1 MEEPKDDATRLAQM
15 DEFIDQRMP
24 FLRKQLEYENARAGI
39 AEAVVRRMEADLKL
53 MRFQSELD
61 ELKKQRTEEKKGD
74 KNEST
79 KE

>member
-1 MEEPKDDATRLAQM
+1 
-15 DEFIDQRMP
+15 
-24 FLRKQLEYENARAGI
+24 
-39 AEAVVRRMEADLKL
+39 VVRRMEADLKL